1 MAMNTNPN
9 KIIEKV
15 LENDINDI
23 FNNNN
28 IDYKDVDLLAQKIH
42 EKGWHNQEIDN
53 NNDAIEMLKGY
64 LYEYYQ
70 GKSETQIENLAEKLI
85 SKGCCKR
92 YYSKNMRIIRFL
104 ELE

>member
-1 MAMNTNPN
+1 MAMNTIPN
-9 KIIEKV
+9 KIIENE

-42 EKGWHNQEIDN
+42 EKRWRNQEID

-64 LYEYYQ
+64 IYEYYQ
-70 GKSETQIENLAEKLI
+70 GKSETQIKNLVEKLI
-85 SKGCCKR
+85 FQGYHKR
-92 YYSKNMRIIRFL
+92 YYSKNMRIIRLL
-104 ELE
+104 ELG